1 MQKAEC
7 RVRNE
12 KKSTFYNLKS
22 KLDMRDNILLNKSK
36 ALALRVIRMYNYL
49 CDEKKEFVL
58 SKQVLRSGT
67 SIGANIREANR
78 SQSKKEFIAKLNISL
93 KEADETMYWLEL
105 LHESDY
111 LDDNTFNSIYTDTEE
126 LVKLLV
132 SIIKSTKSNL
142 NS

>member
-1 MQKAEC
+1 MK
-7 RVRNE
+7 NN
-12 KKSTFYNLKS
+12 T
-22 KLDMRDNILLNKSK
+22 ILNKSK

-67 SIGANIREANR
+67 SIGANVREANR
-78 SQSKKEFIAKLNISL
+78 SQSKKEFVAKLNISL

-105 LHESDY
+105 LHESEY
-111 LDDNTFNSIYTDTEE
+111 LDDNTFNSIYNDTEE

>member
-1 MQKAEC
+1 M
-7 RVRNE
+7 RNE

-105 LHESDY
+105 LHESEY
-111 LDDNTFNSIYTDTEE
+111 LDNNTFNSIYTDTEE

>member
-1 MQKAEC
+1 
-7 RVRNE
+7 
-12 KKSTFYNLKS
+12 
-22 KLDMRDNILLNKSK
+22 MRDNILLNKSK

-105 LHESDY
+105 LHESEY
-111 LDDNTFNSIYTDTEE
+111 LDDNTFNSIYNDTEE